1 MGTDTA
7 AVIASRLV
15 AAGWAGAFDDVID
28 GAGFKAVGEGDDGN
42 GDILEA
48 EGLVAFFTIEVGVH
62 VGKCAFVLAFADLI
76 FDGAGAVVYRMDDMM
91 LFKGF
96 Q

>member
-28 GAGFKAVGEGDDGN
+28 GASFKAVGERDDGN

-76 FDGAGAVVYRMDDMM
+76 FDGACAVVYRMDHMM